1 MKLKSIQLKN
11 FSSYEQETTIDL
23 DNQTVLV
30 GKNFIGLSIVLKALI
45 IFLNGA
51 IRDIKFDK
59 DYVNKVA
66 LFRKR

>member
-30 GKNFIGLSIVLKALI
+30 GKNFIGLSTVLKALI

-51 IRDIKFDK
+51 IRDFKFDK